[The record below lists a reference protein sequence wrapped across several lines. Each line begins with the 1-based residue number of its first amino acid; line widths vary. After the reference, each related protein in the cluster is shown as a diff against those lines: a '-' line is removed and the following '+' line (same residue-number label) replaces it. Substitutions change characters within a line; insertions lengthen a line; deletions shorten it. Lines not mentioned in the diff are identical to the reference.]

1 MTSILEAELCT
12 ISLSHLQKQNSPEQ
26 RKKHI
31 LKKNRGNI
39 KHTWVVNTI
48 VTGENLN
55 DLIRSALKQIYA
67 FCGHSKLFHI

>member
-1 MTSILEAELCT
+1 MYY
-12 ISLSHLQKQNSPEQ
+12 KPESFTKTKLT
-26 RKKHI
+26 RTKEKAYS
-31 LKKNRGNI
+31 KKNRGNI

-55 DLIRSALKQIYA
+55 DLIRSTLKQIYA